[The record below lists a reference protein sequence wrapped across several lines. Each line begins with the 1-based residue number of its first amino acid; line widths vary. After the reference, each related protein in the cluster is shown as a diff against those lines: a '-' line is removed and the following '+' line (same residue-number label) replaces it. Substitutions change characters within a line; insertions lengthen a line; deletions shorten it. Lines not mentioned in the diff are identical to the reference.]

1 MSSTGDHKSIRQRFR
16 NYFDNSIWLFIH
28 NYIKNRI
35 KRGLLEE
42 TVNDI
47 ISNNAKDVIYA
58 LFGLIFV
65 SIIMYSFLIT
75 GKYNPEN
82 ILNGIK
88 IDEFGLQS
96 LEKTAYQDI
105 INDPKINSVQKIQ
118 QIQEFNE
125 QRITNFQNR
134 FQQIEQIDAVFISA
148 ITGAIALGGTLITQI
163 WGRKRS

>member
-1 MSSTGDHKSIRQRFR
+1 MSSTGDHKSISKRLR
-16 NYFDNSIWLFIH
+16 NYFNNSIWLFIH

-65 SIIMYSFLIT
+65 SIIMYSFLIA